1 MICRVTGHAIWE
13 ARRRPHTRVRLQHL
27 HSLGKSKAKLC
38 DKLTTPIKIL
48 DQGSSILLPQL
59 DGSIGRK

>member
-1 MICRVTGHAIWE
+1 MICRVYGHAIWE
-13 ARRRPHTRVRLQHL
+13 AVVDHTRVRLQHL